1 MASNTAVT
9 QVRRRIRT
17 KNAGTIRKK
26 KMAKK
31 STPSYTELFA
41 ALDHPSPNP
50 TR

>member
-17 KNAGTIRKK
+17 KNAGTARKK

-31 STPSYTELFA
+31 STLSYTELFA
-41 ALDHPSPNP
+41 AIDQASSTTN
-50 TR
+50 R